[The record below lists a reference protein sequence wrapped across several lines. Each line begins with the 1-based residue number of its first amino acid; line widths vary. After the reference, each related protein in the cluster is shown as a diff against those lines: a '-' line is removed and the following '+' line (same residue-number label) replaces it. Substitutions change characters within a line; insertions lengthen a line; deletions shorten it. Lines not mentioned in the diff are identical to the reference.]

1 MMPLRKLCILLAVVV
16 VGGAARPAH
25 AKSPSYVDAAFGEEC
40 RKILLAELSGAR
52 KQVRVAIFMFTDR
65 KILAA
70 LRRVHARKVDLVVKY
85 DQGTAE
91 RFELM
96 GEMIAN
102 LKGAGVEVIPV
113 VFEKPR
119 GKMHNKFVV
128 IDRKKVLTG
137 SYNFTVTAA
146 EASYENLVRIE
157 STVIAKRYLDEFKN
171 IEDR

>member
-1 MMPLRKLCILLAVVV
+1 MIALRKLCILMAVIV
-16 VGGAARPAH
+16 VGGAARTAQ

-40 RKILLAELSGAR
+40 REILLKELSGA
-52 KQVRVAIFMFTDR
+52 KKEVRVAIFMFTDR

-70 LRRVHARKVDLVVKY
+70 LRRVHTRKVDLVVKY
-85 DQGTAE
+85 DQGTAQ
-91 RFELM
+91 RYELM
-96 GEMIAN
+96 QEMIDD

-137 SYNFTVTAA
+137 SYNFPVTAA

-157 STVIAKRYLDEFKN
+157 SKVIAKRYLDEFKN